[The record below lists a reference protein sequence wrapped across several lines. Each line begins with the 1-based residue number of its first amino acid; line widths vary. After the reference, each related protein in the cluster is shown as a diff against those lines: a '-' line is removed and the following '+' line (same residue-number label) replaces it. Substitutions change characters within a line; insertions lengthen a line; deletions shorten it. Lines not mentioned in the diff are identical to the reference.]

1 LLRAELAT
9 VTGWIEEAERLGLQA
24 IEIYDRLP
32 YPQGVAKGRL
42 FLATLALASGDLA
55 EANHLNT
62 EALAG
67 YEKVGYVRGI
77 ASCLLLAVRLA
88 LALGRTQDAVRLLQE
103 TRTRFAELH
112 DPMEA
117 WCLHLL
123 ADLAT
128 DIPDHELAASLSA
141 EGVAVLERVRSS
153 LRSELARIAHG
164 ERWEPMYEAA
174 IRHALDADLEEQ
186 AFELACRYLGR
197 LVYEEQLGAAEPSEA
212 LRSYLAGERL
222 AEWDRLSGERERTRS
237 AYERVLAAAL
247 ERAKANPTPGESGD
261 DDPELAAQAAAAT
274 DPTSIAWL
282 VADAAW
288 WSLYEEVRVEIGSR
302 RAPEI
307 APFDL
312 PSLEAAV
319 GRRGVALVLLLWRRN
334 LALGFVLAPSG
345 KLSLHRYDDDDVAAI
360 DEAVTAW
367 RTDAGRS
374 PAERNVVGEA
384 VFAEHLEQL
393 EVRLW
398 APLEPAIGGR
408 PVRLVPDAALGS
420 VPFAAITRSALRIL
434 PGAGLLL
441 TEPEPNDGDDLVA
454 LGADPAGELAGIEL
468 CLALTETAGGR
479 VVRGS
484 ADPARFLLADTGQH
498 RLLALLGHMDLAS
511 DPGHASVRLAA
522 QRPDGKG
529 LERRD
534 LSALE
539 LLRLRCRATDVLLL
553 GCASAASADGGTE
566 LLSIAG
572 ALLASTGARAVLASC
587 VPVSE
592 LAATLLYVEL
602 LGPLSRGELLDDAL
616 GAALERLADLRLTTL
631 DAYLDGLIRI
641 QPALRNLKVAEL
653 SFAAWVRAQIAAS
666 GAHARGSQPLL
677 TLPDRAAW
685 TILGR

>member
-1 LLRAELAT
+1 MITAESGEQLDVPEIPGLKAVLRNGAAIYVALRDNPYGLQEGEFAGQFIPNVTISHPTLPLSPQANRLDTSLA
-9 VTGWIEEAERLGLQA
+9 GSEEAGDMQAER
-24 IEIYDRLP
+24 
-32 YPQGVAKGRL
+32 
-42 FLATLALASGDLA
+42 
-55 EANHLNT
+55 
-62 EALAG
+62 
-67 YEKVGYVRGI
+67 
-77 ASCLLLAVRLA
+77 LLLAVRMA
-88 LALGRTQDAVRLLQE
+88 LSHRGGAEAVELLQE
-103 TRTRFAELH
+103 ARRRFAELH

-128 DIPDHELAASLSA
+128 DVPDHELAASLSA
-141 EGVAVLERVRSS
+141 EAVTVLESVRGT
-153 LRSELARIAHG
+153 LRSEFARLAHG
-164 ERWEPMYEAA
+164 ERWEPVYEAA
-174 IRHALDADLEEQ
+174 ISHALDADLEGQ

-197 LVYEEQLGAAEPSEA
+197 LIFEEQLGADP
-212 LRSYLAGERL
+212 
-222 AEWDRLSGERERTRS
+222 DRPR
-237 AYERVLAAAL
+237 
-247 ERAKANPTPGESGD
+247 
-261 DDPELAAQAAAAT
+261 
-274 DPTSIAWL
+274 
-282 VADAAW
+282 
-288 WSLYEEVRVEIGSR
+288 RVEIGSR